1 VYPFVKSFI
10 GFSGSFQRQALKLNH
25 QVAIYGKLIHSHAGV
40 ALRSTTLSMTVESY
54 KVGVAASNPVLVVTA
69 LLIMV
74 CNRPWLSN
82 YDNTDDVYS
91 MS

>member
-1 VYPFVKSFI
+1 
-10 GFSGSFQRQALKLNH
+10 
-25 QVAIYGKLIHSHAGV
+25 
-40 ALRSTTLSMTVESY
+40 LRSTTLSMTVESY
-54 KVGVAASNPVLVVTA
+54 KVGVAASNPVLVVAA